1 MALSTDFILFITN
14 PIVLSMVISYIISII
29 IKFSL
34 SDTHRI
40 KSFIT
45 FHGGMPSSHSA
56 CVSALAVSIYLME
69 GVSNLF
75 IFSSAFAFVV
85 IIDAVYA
92 RHEVGVHA
100 KVINNLLKDNESKLF
115 ERIGHRPIEVLAGVC
130 LGLIVTLIVH
140 YVIPYVL

>member
-1 MALSTDFILFITN
+1 MDISNDFVLFMTN
-14 PIVLSMVISYIISII
+14 PIILSMIVSYIASII

-34 SDTHRI
+34 SDNHTI

-56 CVSALAVSIYLME
+56 CVSALTISIYLLE

-75 IFSSAFAFVV
+75 ILSIAFAFVV
-85 IIDAVYA
+85 ITDAVYA

-100 KVINNLLKDNESKLF
+100 KIINNMMKGNGPKLF
-115 ERIGHRPIEVLAGVC
+115 ERIGHKPIEVFAGIL

-140 YVIPYVL
+140 YIIPYVL